1 MKKLLGIFLSV
12 CMVVTM
18 LPSANV
24 TVKAETPKEQV
35 VCEDVVFEE
44 EVPQDVL
51 SEETI
56 AEETVAKDVI
66 SEEAASQETVSE
78 TTAASSAD
86 ELVSAEQDGESEE
99 QPSSYAKLSV
109 NGTVTY
115 YDTLQGAINA
125 AEAASETANKEVTLL
140 KDKSENIT
148 IKKKLTLDLNDK
160 TLSAAPKSGYDTT
173 NNTGNDFGPLYLQN
187 NESDGTVT
195 IQNGTIKAEID
206 GAKGFGGYGAG
217 EDSYPETYTNEQ
229 IRYSG
234 AVVLNNIKLLP
245 LPDSDNAAVNVK
257 ANLWTDGH
265 PYRLVDCDF
274 SQASIQNLNSKVTI
288 VSGKYKDLAMWDRS
302 NEAAFGKPGDT
313 RDYYLL
319 GGTYDQDVSEYV
331 EPGYTQTDGT
341 GEDAGKKVVGEIPV
355 NADQS
360 NVPKK
365 PVILGMT
372 IQSGTED
379 TGSISIKAEPG
390 VQYTMN
396 SPDGPWY
403 YSYGGNIVRS
413 YTDGRAD
420 QSFGKGP
427 DEQGVKL
434 NDTNDIITFLKDKNG
449 NPIQEGT
456 TYTIYAKYTNAAL
469 AEDPT
474 RSPAIVS
481 SDAKMTTASAVE
493 IAKLFNQPDENGTDA
508 SKKTTGS
515 KLSATNPKVD
525 VTIGSDG
532 KITVILKDQVNGT
545 VTLPD
550 DLGDVTIDL
559 KGNDIVG
566 PAGTDTANGGAAI
579 AVVPTTKEGTT
590 ITIIDTAD
598 KKGSIKGGDAKLGS
612 GKDGGD
618 GIEIDDQANATV
630 NIGPGV
636 TVIGGN
642 GASSDSQKGGNGGAG
657 VDGTITKNEGT
668 VIGGN
673 GGDSKAQEG
682 GNGGAGVDGS
692 ITDVNASTGVIT
704 GGNGGSSSAAN
715 GGNGGNGTTG
725 DVNRNDGK
733 ITGGNGGDATGENG
747 NGGNGGQ
754 GAGGNV
760 TTNTGAITG
769 GNGGNATTG
778 KGNGGL
784 GGAGT
789 GGDVTTNT
797 GTITGGNGGNAGSG
811 AGGNGGQGAGGN
823 VSDNTGS
830 VTGGNGGNAGTGSG
844 GSGGSAAG
852 GNVGGSGSSNAGANG
867 SSSEADKTIAMSP
880 EDAELYKNSESLADV
895 EKAILTGNTDKGDI
909 KGSDFSR
916 LRLRAVAKNKAMTLK
931 WKKQTK
937 ADGYIIYGSACGSKM
952 KKLKEIKSGKA
963 AKWTQKKLKKGK
975 YYKYTIV
982 AYKKFGGEKR
992 VIAKAIGVHAT
1003 TPGGKYT
1010 NPSAVK
1016 LKTKNKIT
1024 LKKGKSKTIK
1034 ATYTAKGKVRKHI
1047 RIIRF
1052 ESSNKKIATVSKT
1065 GKVKALKKGSCTI
1078 FVYAQNGV
1086 YKTVKVTV
1094 K

>member
-1 MKKLLGIFLSV
+1 MKKILGIFLSV

-24 TVKAETPKEQV
+24 TVKAETMG
-35 VCEDVVFEE
+35 DVVVAEAEETTEPVEEADELTLETLQDEE
-44 EVPQDVL
+44 EVKEIGEDSEATEQITTDEVQENEAEEKL
-51 SEETI
+51 SEE
-56 AEETVAKDVI
+56 
-66 SEEAASQETVSE
+66 S
-78 TTAASSAD
+78 
-86 ELVSAEQDGESEE
+86 DGEVEAIVTFANGT
-99 QPSSYAKLSV
+99 QTSYA
-109 NGTVTY
+109 
-115 YDTLQGAINA
+115 
-125 AEAASETANKEVTLL
+125 TLL
-140 KDKSENIT
+140 EAIAAAKGNTNNVVLMQKDIVAGDT
-148 IKKKLTLDLNDK
+148 DIIIDDALTLDLGGHELK
-160 TLSAAPKSGYDTT
+160 AHP
-173 NNTGNDFGPLYLQN
+173 TGNENWDFGPLYLKN
-187 NESDGTVT
+187 DDANKVVV
-195 IQNGTIKAEID
+195 IKNGTISAEID
-206 GAKGFGGYGAG
+206 GGRAFNSDEIQFKG
-217 EDSYPETYTNEQ
+217 P
-229 IRYSG
+229 
-234 AVVLNNIKLLP
+234 VVLDDITLIP
-245 LPDSDNAAVNVK
+245 LADDVATDSGGNKISVPAS
-257 ANLWTDGH
+257 LWTDGH
-265 PYRLVDCDF
+265 PYTLRNCNF
-274 SQASIQNLNSKVTI
+274 SKATIKNLWSTVTI
-288 VSGKYKDLAMWDRS
+288 ESGDYNALSWGAENGHTHDEYGTIHETKDFIIKGGTFPNNIQEKGDMTIAPGYVQTEEGGKYVIT
-302 NEAAFGKPGDT
+302 P
-313 RDYYLL
+313 
-319 GGTYDQDVSEYV
+319 
-331 EPGYTQTDGT
+331 
-341 GEDAGKKVVGEIPV
+341 IPV
-355 NADQS
+355 KADQS
-360 NVPKK
+360 NVPNK
-365 PVILGMT
+365 PVIVGMM
-372 IQSGTED
+372 IQVGEQN
-379 TGSISIKAEPG
+379 GSISITAERG
-390 VQYTMN
+390 VQYTLN

-403 YSYGGNIVRS
+403 YTDDHKINRS
-413 YTDGRAD
+413 YTDGRPD
-420 QSFGKGP
+420 VGFGKGP
-427 DEQGVKL
+427 DDEGVYTSG
-434 NDTNDIITFLKDKNG
+434 TNNEIITFIKDKNG

-456 TYTIYAKYTNAAL
+456 TYTIYAKYTKDAL
-469 AEDPT
+469 EADET

-508 SKKTTGS
+508 SKKTIGS

-525 VTIGSDG
+525 VTIGLDG

-550 DLGDVTIDL
+550 ELGDVTIDL

-566 PAGTDTANGGAAI
+566 PAGSDSANGGAAI

-598 KKGSIKGGDAKLGS
+598 KKGSIKGGDAKPGS

-668 VIGGN
+668 IIGGN
-673 GGDSKAQEG
+673 GGDSKVQEG

-715 GGNGGNGTTG
+715 GGNGGSGATG

-733 ITGGNGGDATGENG
+733 ITGGNGGDATGANG
-747 NGGNGGQ
+747 NGGAGGQ

-784 GGAGT
+784 GGIGT

-811 AGGNGGQGAGGN
+811 NGGNGGQGAGGN

-830 VTGGNGGNAGTGSG
+830 VTGGNGGNAETGSG
-844 GSGGSAAG
+844 GGGGSAAG
-852 GNVGGSGSSNAGANG
+852 GNVGGNGSSNAGANG
-867 SSSEADKTIAMSP
+867 TSSEDDKTIAMSP
-880 EDAELYKNSESLADV
+880 VDAELYKNSESLADV

-937 ADGYIIYGSACGSKM
+937 ADGYIIYGSSCGSKM
-952 KKLKEIKSGKA
+952 KKLKEFKSGKVT
-963 AKWTQKKLKKGK
+963 KWTQKKLKKGK

-982 AYKKFGGEKR
+982 AYKKFGDEKR

-1010 NPSAVK
+1010 NPTAVK

-1034 ATYTAKGKVRKHI
+1034 ATYTAKGKVREHI
-1047 RIIRF
+1047 RIVRF